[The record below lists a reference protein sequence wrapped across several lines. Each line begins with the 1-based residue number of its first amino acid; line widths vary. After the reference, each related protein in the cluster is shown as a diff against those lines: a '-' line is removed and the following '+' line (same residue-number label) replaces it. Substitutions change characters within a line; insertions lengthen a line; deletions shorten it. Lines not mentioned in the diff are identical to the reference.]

1 MRRFLL
7 ECIAQK
13 PTVADICADL
23 IRCPPQGRQA
33 VQMLDQHHFEQYHRV
48 YAGSSVIF
56 TVQRFHHFIEPV
68 KIYRRIYFSQQMVFR
83 HQALCID
90 NLYDTTI
97 HFSAFQHL
105 SSPRTILSYKRKK
118 AQPLLDFFDR
128 LKRPLLRAL
137 FRRSFILPE
146 RAYPDP
152 PTFHRLQ
159 QLLQVR
165 PAQEWERKPERG
177 PLLQGISFYG

>member
-1 MRRFLL
+1 MRCFLL

-33 VQMLDQHHFEQYHRV
+33 VQMLYQYHFEQHNRV
-48 YAGSSVIF
+48 HTGPPVILA
-56 TVQRFHHFIEPV
+56 VQWFHHFIEPV
-68 KIYRRIYFSQQMVFR
+68 KIYCFIYFSQQMVFR
-83 HQALCID
+83 HQTFCIY

-118 AQPLLDFFDR
+118 AQLGWTFLHAEPRKIYLSGLSTSADFPFKFIR
-128 LKRPLLRAL
+128 KKENLQLK
-137 FRRSFILPE
+137 
-146 RAYPDP
+146 
-152 PTFHRLQ
+152 
-159 QLLQVR
+159 
-165 PAQEWERKPERG
+165 
-177 PLLQGISFYG
+177 